1 VKTRERKEARDLRR
15 QGGRSIKEIARL
27 VGVAPSTV
35 SVWVRDIELTPEQH
49 AALAHRNPA
58 YNHQRN
64 GWAANIERG
73 RARRMAHQEWGRYLA
88 RRGSVSYAA
97 GCMLYWAEGAKAR
110 HQLRFANSDP
120 AQITFFVGFLREHF
134 GVRDFEFRIK
144 CHLFADHLGR
154 QQEVEQFWLDLL
166 GLPRSALQ
174 KSCVNCYSRASK
186 SEASEQA
193 ALRDLQ
199 RDRQQHENSSS
210 HLRLDPGVGRLRPAR
225 VVRHA
230 SLARLIRQWLQR
242 RRGRLEVA

>member
-1 VKTRERKEARDLRR
+1 
-15 QGGRSIKEIARL
+15 
-27 VGVAPSTV
+27 
-35 SVWVRDIELTPEQH
+35 
-49 AALAHRNPA
+49 
-58 YNHQRN
+58 
-64 GWAANIERG
+64 
-73 RARRMAHQEWGRYLA
+73 
-88 RRGSVSYAA
+88 
-97 GCMLYWAEGAKAR
+97 MLYWAEGAKAR

-193 ALRDLQ
+193 AFGTCNVIVNNTRILQ
-199 RDRQQHENSSS
+199 AIYGSIQELAGFDRPEW
-210 HLRLDPGVGRLRPAR
+210 LDMRP
-225 VVRHA
+225 
-230 SLARLIRQWLQR
+230 
-242 RRGRLEVA
+242 

>member
-1 VKTRERKEARDLRR
+1 M
-15 QGGRSIKEIARL
+15 
-27 VGVAPSTV
+27 

-88 RRGSVSYAA
+88 RRASVSYAA

-120 AQITFFVGFLREHF
+120 PQITFFVGFLREHF

-144 CHLFADHLGR
+144 CHLFADHLER

-186 SEASEQA
+186 RKRVNKLPFGTCNVIVNNTRILQA
-193 ALRDLQ
+193 IYGSIQELAGF
-199 RDRQQHENSSS
+199 DRPEW
-210 HLRLDPGVGRLRPAR
+210 LDMRP
-225 VVRHA
+225 
-230 SLARLIRQWLQR
+230 
-242 RRGRLEVA
+242 